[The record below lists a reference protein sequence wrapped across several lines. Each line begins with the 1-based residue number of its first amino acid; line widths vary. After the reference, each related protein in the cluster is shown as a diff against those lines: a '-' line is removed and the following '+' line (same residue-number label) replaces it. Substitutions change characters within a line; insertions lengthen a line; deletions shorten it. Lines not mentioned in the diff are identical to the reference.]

1 MIDEADAYA
10 KKKQYA
16 KAISSINEAINYIGS
31 DEELNKLL
39 KTYQK
44 NKDEMYVKV
53 SLKGKSVTP
62 KNIDN
67 WIFSNYVNF
76 VFLVKNNYSKAI
88 KGVQGKAT
96 FKDQFGKEIITMGC
110 DFNGFTLKPG
120 ASKKVKDLTLECN
133 EFMDDH
139 MKLYSTKYKD
149 LKFEYKVTKIVFSD
163 GKSVKP
169 E

>member
-76 VFLVKNNYSKAI
+76 VFLVKNN
-88 KGVQGKAT
+88 GLPH
-96 FKDQFGKEIITMGC
+96 IIVGGTG
-110 DFNGFTLKPG
+110 
-120 ASKKVKDLTLECN
+120 
-133 EFMDDH
+133 
-139 MKLYSTKYKD
+139 
-149 LKFEYKVTKIVFSD
+149 SD
-163 GKSVKP
+163 CP
-169 E
+169 EAGWSC